1 MTKYKNKYR
10 IPSTRLQGWDYR
22 NIAAYFITILTKN
35 RKHFFGEI
43 VDVPHPDTTKKM
55 QLSEIG
61 KIVQTEWIK
70 TPEIR
75 QDMKLELLE
84 FIVMPDH
91 FHGIIVIGKN
101 EYNRDT
107 VGVTEK
113 DDLINIGVGDVRHR
127 VSTMK
132 LYDIQKQCFA
142 STYKNLFS
150 FQTKNLASIMRG
162 FKSVVTIQARKIDP
176 FFAWQ
181 PRFYDHIIRSNK
193 SYKIIA
199 NYINTNPE
207 KWHM

>member
-10 IPSTRLQGWDYR
+10 IPSTRLQSWNY
-22 NIAAYFITILTKN
+22 NNNAVYFITIITKN
-35 RKHFFGEI
+35 RKHFFGKI
-43 VDVPHPDTTKKM
+43 VDVPHPDTTKTM

-70 TPEIR
+70 TPGIR
-75 QDMKLELLE
+75 PDMKLELLE

-107 VGVTEK
+107 VGVAGK
-113 DDLINIGVGDVRHR
+113 DDVINVGDAMPR
-127 VSTMK
+127 VSTV
-132 LYDIQKQCFA
+132 DTHRVHAQCIV
-142 STYKNLFS
+142 SSYKNTFS

-162 FKSVVTIQARKIDP
+162 FKSTVTSQARNINP
-176 FFAWQ
+176 SFAWH
-181 PRFYDHIIRSNK
+181 PRFYDHIIRSNE

-199 NYINTNPE
+199 NYINKNPE
-207 KWHM
+207 K